1 MTILEFELGLS
12 QLRAELD
19 ELQRDGNGSPGRI
32 ERLKQ
37 RLKNET
43 DAVFAE
49 LTDWDRVQLARHPDR
64 PHTLDYANWCFS
76 GFIELHGDRN
86 FGDDPAIVG
95 GPARLGEQSVML
107 IGHQKGSDARDNLAR
122 NFGMA
127 SPEGFRKAR
136 RLMLLAEKFALPV
149 ITLLD
154 IPGASPVLE
163 AEERG
168 QAWAIAENLLT
179 MAGLSTPIL
188 TIVIGEGGSGGALAL
203 GMGDRVLMQE
213 NTIYSVASPEGAA
226 SIVWRD
232 YKFAET
238 AAEALKLTPRHLIEL
253 GVIDGIVAEPPGG
266 AHTDGQEAARLL
278 RETLTAQ
285 LEELTAIP
293 TARLLEDRHAK
304 YRAMGVE
311 HLRREPAAGKSGPDE
326 DGGPG
331 RG

>member
-1 MTILEFELGLS
+1 MKILEFELGLS
-12 QLRAELD
+12 QLRAELA
-19 ELQRDGNGSPGRI
+19 ELQQADDKSPGQI
-32 ERLKQ
+32 EGLRR

-64 PHTLDYANWCFS
+64 PHTLDYANWSFS
-76 GFIELHGDRN
+76 GFIELHGDRY
-86 FGDDPAIVG
+86 FGDDPAVVG
-95 GPARLGEQSVML
+95 GPARLGDQSVML

-136 RLMLLAEKFALPV
+136 RLMLLAEKFGLPV

-168 QAWAIAENLLT
+168 QAWAIADNLLT
-179 MAGLSTPIL
+179 MAGLKTPIL
-188 TIVIGEGGSGGALAL
+188 AVVIGEGGSGGALAL

-213 NTIYSVASPEGAA
+213 NTVYSVASPEGAA

-232 YKFAET
+232 YKYAET
-238 AAEALKLTPRHLIEL
+238 AASALKLTPPHLQQL
-253 GVIDGIVAEPPGG
+253 GVIDGVVAEPPGG
-266 AHTDGQEAARLL
+266 AHTDGPEAARLL
-278 RETLTAQ
+278 RQRLSAELSDLTRI
-285 LEELTAIP
+285 AIP
-293 TARLLEDRHAK
+293 ELLRQRHAK
-304 YRAMGVE
+304 FRGMGVG
-311 HLRREPAAGKSGPDE
+311 HLQRASGTGESPAAD
-326 DGGPG
+326 
-331 RG
+331 

>member
-12 QLRAELD
+12 QLRAELA
-19 ELQRDGNGSPGRI
+19 EAQRDGDGSESRI
-32 ERLKQ
+32 ERLQK

-95 GPARLGEQSVML
+95 GPARLGDRSVML

-168 QAWAIAENLLT
+168 QAWAIADNLLT
-179 MAGLSTPIL
+179 MSGLKTPIL
-188 TIVIGEGGSGGALAL
+188 AVVIGEGGSGGALAL

-232 YKFAET
+232 YKYAET
-238 AAEALKLTPRHLIEL
+238 AAAALKLTPPHLVEL
-253 GVIDGIVAEPPGG
+253 GVIDGIVDEPPGG
-266 AHTDGQEAARLL
+266 AHTDGPEAARLL
-278 RETLTAQ
+278 RERLQKEISELAAVPV
-285 LEELTAIP
+285 EEL
-293 TARLLEDRHAK
+293 RKQRHAK
-304 YRAMGVE
+304 YRGMGVE
-311 HLRREPAAGKSGPDE
+311 HLQRESGSGE
-326 DGGPG
+326 T
-331 RG
+331 

>member
-12 QLRAELD
+12 QLRSELA

-95 GPARLGEQSVML
+95 GPARLGEHSVML

-136 RLMLLAEKFALPV
+136 RLMLLAEKFSLPV

-168 QAWAIAENLLT
+168 QAWAIADNLLT
-179 MAGLSTPIL
+179 MAGLKTPIL

-213 NTIYSVASPEGAA
+213 NTVYSVASPEGAA

-232 YKFAET
+232 YKYAET
-238 AAEALKLTPRHLIEL
+238 AAEALKLTPPHLIKL

-266 AHTDGQEAARLL
+266 AHTDGPEAARLL
-278 RETLTAQ
+278 RERMYTELSDLTEMAVP
-285 LEELTAIP
+285 ELL
-293 TARLLEDRHAK
+293 RQRHAK
-304 YRAMGVE
+304 YRGMGVK
-311 HLRREPAAGKSGPDE
+311 HLMRESGPE
-326 DGGPG
+326 EPVNP
-331 RG
+331 R

>member
-12 QLRAELD
+12 QLRTELA
-19 ELQRDGNGSPGRI
+19 ELQRDGNGSPGRV

-37 RLKNET
+37 RLQSET

-95 GPARLGEQSVML
+95 GPARLGERSVML

-136 RLMLLAEKFALPV
+136 RLMLLAEKFRLPV

-168 QAWAIAENLLT
+168 QAWAIADNLLT
-179 MAGLSTPIL
+179 MAGLNTPIL
-188 TIVIGEGGSGGALAL
+188 TVVIGEGGSGGALAL

-213 NTIYSVASPEGAA
+213 NTVYSVASPEGAA

-232 YKFAET
+232 YKYAET
-238 AAEALKLTPRHLIEL
+238 AAAALKLTPPHLIKL
-253 GVIDGIVAEPPGG
+253 GVIDGIVDEPAGG
-266 AHTDGQEAARLL
+266 AHTDGPEAARLL
-278 RETLTAQ
+278 RERIHS
-285 LEELTAIP
+285 ELSDLAAIAMP
-293 TARLLEDRHAK
+293 ELLRQRHAK
-304 YRAMGVE
+304 YRGMGVE
-311 HLRREPAAGKSGPDE
+311 HLQRGSGE
-326 DGGPG
+326 
-331 RG
+331 

>member
-1 MTILEFELGLS
+1 MKILEFELGLS

-19 ELQRDGNGSPGRI
+19 ELQRDGDQSPGRI
-32 ERLKQ
+32 ERLRR
-37 RLKNET
+37 RLQSET
-43 DAVFAE
+43 NAVFAG
-49 LTDWDRVQLARHPDR
+49 LTDWDRVQLARHSDR
-64 PHTLDYANWCFS
+64 PHTLDYANWSFS
-76 GFIELHGDRN
+76 GFVELHGDRN

-95 GPARLGEQSVML
+95 GPARLGERPVML

-179 MAGLSTPIL
+179 MAGLRTPIL
-188 TIVIGEGGSGGALAL
+188 TVVIGEGGSGGALAL

-213 NTIYSVASPEGAA
+213 NTVYSVASPEGAA

-232 YKFAET
+232 YKYAET
-238 AAEALKLTPRHLIEL
+238 AAAALKLTPPHLRRL
-253 GVIDGIVAEPPGG
+253 GVIDGVVPEPPGG
-266 AHTDGQEAARLL
+266 AHTDGPEAARLL
-278 RETLTAQ
+278 RESLNPRLA
-285 LEELTAIP
+285 ELTAIP
-293 TARLLEDRHAK
+293 VPQLLEERHAK
-304 YRAMGVE
+304 YRGMGAE
-311 HLRREPAAGKSGPDE
+311 HMGRDPAAAKAE
-326 DGGPG
+326 DA
-331 RG
+331 

>member
-12 QLRAELD
+12 QLRSELA

-32 ERLKQ
+32 ERLKK
-37 RLKNET
+37 RLKSET

-49 LTDWDRVQLARHPDR
+49 LSDWDRVQLARHPDR

-95 GPARLGEQSVML
+95 GPARLGEHSVML
-107 IGHQKGSDARDNLAR
+107 IGHQKGSDSRDNLAR

-168 QAWAIAENLLT
+168 QAWAIADNLLT
-179 MAGLSTPIL
+179 MAGLKTPIL

-213 NTIYSVASPEGAA
+213 NTVYSVASPEGAA

-238 AAEALKLTPRHLIEL
+238 AAAALKLTPPHLIEL
-253 GVIDGIVAEPPGG
+253 GVIDGIVDEPPGG
-266 AHTDGQEAARLL
+266 AHTDGPEAARLL
-278 RETLTAQ
+278 RERLIT
-285 LEELTAIP
+285 ELSGLIQISAP
-293 TARLLEDRHAK
+293 ELLKKRHSK
-304 YRAMGVE
+304 YRSMGVKD
-311 HLRREPAAGKSGPDE
+311 LKRQ
-326 DGGPG
+326 
-331 RG
+331 

>member
-107 IGHQKGSDARDNLAR
+107 IGHQKGSDARENLAR

-168 QAWAIAENLLT
+168 QAWAIADNLLT
-179 MAGLSTPIL
+179 MAGLKTPIL
-188 TIVIGEGGSGGALAL
+188 TVVIGEGGSGGALAL

-213 NTIYSVASPEGAA
+213 NTVYSVASPEGAA

-232 YKFAET
+232 YKYAET
-238 AAEALKLTPRHLIEL
+238 AAAALKLTPPHLVDL
-253 GVIDGIVAEPPGG
+253 GVIDGVVAEPPGG
-266 AHTDGQEAARLL
+266 AHTDGPEAARLL
-278 RETLTAQ
+278 REKLRA
-285 LEELTAIP
+285 ELSCLARIP
-293 TARLLEDRHAK
+293 IPELLKQRHAK
-304 YRAMGVE
+304 YRGMGVQ
-311 HLRREPAAGKSGPDE
+311 HLEQK
-326 DGGPG
+326 PG
-331 RG
+331 SE

>member
-1 MTILEFELGLS
+1 MKILEFELGLS
-12 QLRAELD
+12 QLRAELA
-19 ELQRDGNGSPGRI
+19 ELQRDGDGSPGRI

-37 RLKNET
+37 RLKSET

-95 GPARLGEQSVML
+95 GPARLGEHSVML

-136 RLMLLAEKFALPV
+136 RLMLLAEKFSLPV

-168 QAWAIAENLLT
+168 QAWAIADNLLT
-179 MAGLSTPIL
+179 MAGLKTPIL
-188 TIVIGEGGSGGALAL
+188 AIVIGEGGSGGALAL

-213 NTIYSVASPEGAA
+213 NTVYSVASPEGAA

-238 AAEALKLTPRHLIEL
+238 AAEALKLTPPHLINL

-266 AHTDGQEAARLL
+266 AHTDGPEAARLL
-278 RETLTAQ
+278 RERISSELSGLTTIAVT
-285 LEELTAIP
+285 ELL
-293 TARLLEDRHAK
+293 RQRHAK
-304 YRAMGVE
+304 YRGMGVA
-311 HLRREPAAGKSGPDE
+311 HLQREPA
-326 DGGPG
+326 PG
-331 RG
+331 DPADS

>member
-12 QLRAELD
+12 QLRAELA
-19 ELQRDGNGSPGRI
+19 ELQRAGNGSPGRI

-37 RLKNET
+37 RLKSET

-95 GPARLGEQSVML
+95 GPARLGEHSVML
-107 IGHQKGSDARDNLAR
+107 IGHQKGSDSRDNLAR

-136 RLMLLAEKFALPV
+136 RLMLLAEKFSLPV

-168 QAWAIAENLLT
+168 QAWAIADNLLT
-179 MAGLSTPIL
+179 MAGLKTPIL
-188 TIVIGEGGSGGALAL
+188 AIVIGEGGSGGALAL

-213 NTIYSVASPEGAA
+213 NTVYSVASPEGAA

-238 AAEALKLTPRHLIEL
+238 AAEALKLTPPHLIEL
-253 GVIDGIVAEPPGG
+253 GVIDGIVAEPAGG
-266 AHTDGQEAARLL
+266 AHTDGPETARLL
-278 RETLTAQ
+278 RERLIT
-285 LEELTAIP
+285 ELSGLIQIP
-293 TARLLEDRHAK
+293 VPELLEKRHSK
-304 YRAMGVE
+304 YRSMGVK
-311 HLRREPAAGKSGPDE
+311 HLKRQ
-326 DGGPG
+326 
-331 RG
+331 